1 MILDERDVLKLF
13 TDSVYEF
20 GGGGSPSPPPPPP
33 PPPPVED
40 EDKKAREKRLARV
53 AARKKGRQS
62 LIHSGVR
69 GDTSAA
75 PVFGA
80 SLTGS
85 TPSSQTLG

>member
-1 MILDERDVLKLF
+1 MILDERDVFKLF

-20 GGGGSPSPPPPPP
+20 GGGSPSRPPPPP
-33 PPPPVED
+33 PPPPVQD
-40 EDKKAREKRLARV
+40 EEKKDREKRLARV
-53 AARKKGRQS
+53 AARKRGRQS

>member
-1 MILDERDVLKLF
+1 MILDERDVFKLF
-13 TDSVYEF
+13 AKSLTEF
-20 GGGGSPSPPPPPP
+20 GGGAPAAVPA
-33 PPPPVED
+33 PPPPVDD
-40 EDKKAREKRLARV
+40 EAKKEREKRLARV

>member
-1 MILDERDVLKLF
+1 MILNEQDVFKLF
-13 TDSVYEF
+13 ARSVHEF

-33 PPPPVED
+33 PPPVVD

-85 TPSSQTLG
+85 TPGSQTLG

>member
-1 MILDERDVLKLF
+1 M
-13 TDSVYEF
+13 
-20 GGGGSPSPPPPPP
+20 
-33 PPPPVED
+33 
-40 EDKKAREKRLARV
+40 DKRQREKRLARV

-69 GDTSAA
+69 GDTSSA

-85 TPSSQTLG
+85 TPGSQTLG

>member
-1 MILDERDVLKLF
+1 MILNEQDVFKLF
-13 TDSVYEF
+13 ARSVHEF

-33 PPPPVED
+33 PPPVVD
-40 EDKKAREKRLARV
+40 EDKKSREKRLARV

-69 GDTSAA
+69 GDTSNA

-85 TPSSQTLG
+85 SPGSQTLG